1 VQYATMLSGRKEMA
15 GLQTFLHPSF

>member
-1 VQYATMLSGRKEMA
+1 VQYAPMLSGRKEMA